1 MKDIKE
7 YFHAGFKARESMSKE
22 NLTSMKEESDKSSI
36 TGQLMCRQRNRRET
50 KSSIDIINNDGSNK
64 TLHQKIGLN
73 NKERGQNKHEKFYP
87 KEGQSEYGIY
97 NPIWLI
103 LGVMNIILDMVI
115 DLYSVFW
122 WMFKKVF
129 TETYKSIAGSV
140 SFGDYLGIQ
149 GGTKYCFNLIWYR
162 YLIIV
167 LCPPAGVFMAYGFRG
182 WLQIIICCIAS
193 LFYYFPGLVYALIVI
208 NRSDVSEYM
217 KLINSSE
224 CNDSGLG
231 GIGLFVTDQKDMPK
245 CSKKTGDT
253 CTVKGKAVGGDSKVL
268 DCCMNPKLMKDGSWK
283 LDDGTDPYTFAG
295 SLVNNAND
303 AKKGETYCNSVDYK
317 KLTNVPGKCVWK
329 ETGRP

>member
-7 YFHAGFKARESMSKE
+7 YFDVGFRARESMSQDE
-22 NLTSMKEESDKSSI
+22 LNWYDEPEDKSSI
-36 TGQLMCRQRNRRET
+36 TGQHRCRQRNRRET
-50 KSSIDIINNDGSNK
+50 KRSINRIKDGNTSLSEK
-64 TLHQKIGLN
+64 TGFD
-73 NKERGQNKHEKFYP
+73 KHEKFYP
-87 KEGQSEYGIY
+87 KEGQSEYGKY

-122 WMFKKVF
+122 WLFKTVF
-129 TETYKSIAGSV
+129 KETYKSIAGSV
-140 SFGDYLGIQ
+140 NFGDYLGIRE
-149 GGTKYCFNLIWYR
+149 GTKYCFNLIWYR
-162 YLIIV
+162 YLILV

-208 NRSDVSEYM
+208 NRSDVADYM
-217 KLINSSE
+217 KLINTSE

-231 GIGLFVTDQKDMPK
+231 GLNLFVTDKEDMPK
-245 CSKKTGDT
+245 CSKKVGDT
-253 CTVKGKAVGGDSKVL
+253 CTVAGKAVNGNSKEL
-268 DCCMNPKLMKDGSWK
+268 DCCMNPKLIKNDKDDATWK
-283 LDDGTDPYTFAG
+283 LDDGTDATTFAG
-295 SLVNNAND
+295 ARVRNAAD